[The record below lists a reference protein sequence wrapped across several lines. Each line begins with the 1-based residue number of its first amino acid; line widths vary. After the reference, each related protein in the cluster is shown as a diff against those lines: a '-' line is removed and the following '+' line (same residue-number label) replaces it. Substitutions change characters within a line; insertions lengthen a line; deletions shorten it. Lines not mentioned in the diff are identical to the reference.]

1 MSPESFTKRQL
12 AERLQISVSQ
22 LDRLRHRHPAI
33 KQLDGPGHPRFCVQ
47 TYERWRAGGASE
59 STQRYFKSNQ
69 RIA

>member
-1 MSPESFTKRQL
+1 MPPETFTKSQL

-22 LDRLRHRHPAI
+22 FDRLRHRHPAI

-47 TYERWRAGGASE
+47 TYERWKAGE
-59 STQRYFKSNQ
+59 STVPARSYFKSHQ